1 MKASELSD
9 GAALPGPTESQH
21 VPDEVRP
28 RSPER
33 IPAPSLVDEQLRPDR
48 SLSSRRSAI
57 LRHTLG
63 VADVAAGASA
73 GLFVGAVTG
82 LDAAPALGFAAIA
95 AVTWP
100 LLLFVCGSYTVRGLG
115 SWASGIG
122 ELGRLLSVALAF
134 AWLLLAPAV
143 AVGLDAPLV
152 TALASAGVTA
162 GLAIASRALTRGVLH
177 QMSGLRQQTIIIG
190 SGVVAAQLIRRLR
203 TQRQFGLDPVGI
215 LDDDPHHVESLD
227 LPTLGRLEDLPTVL
241 DTHRV
246 DRVMI
251 AFSRADHNQLLES
264 IRVCRVRRVAVDVIP
279 RLFEFLEGARG
290 LDQIGGLPVLSI
302 GAPRL
307 SRSSR
312 AAKRA
317 LDIAVSFTALVLL
330 SPILAVLAVAVKAES
345 RGTVLFRQA
354 RAGRDGSVFSLIKF
368 RSMYA
373 DAEARKVD
381 LAAANDLGDGV
392 MFKIHDDPRISRVG
406 RVLRKLSLDELPQLV
421 NVLRGEMSLVGP
433 RPLILP
439 ESQAL
444 GEGWHARRLD
454 LRPGITGPW
463 QISGRSDV
471 SVHDMV
477 RLDFQYVTAWSL
489 SRDIEILLATLPVV
503 LTGRGAY

>member
-1 MKASELSD
+1 MSSELSD
-9 GAALPGPTESQH
+9 RATTTGATE
-21 VPDEVRP
+21 PRRATGDARP
-28 RSPER
+28 SPAER
-33 IPAPSLVDEQLRPDR
+33 IPALVDEQLRVDR
-48 SLSSRRSAI
+48 SRSSRRSAI

-63 VADVAAGASA
+63 VTDVAAGGAA
-73 GLFVGAVTG
+73 GLLVGGMTG
-82 LDAAPALGFAAIA
+82 LDTAATLGLAAIV
-95 AVTWP
+95 AVAWP
-100 LLLFVCGSYTVRGLG
+100 LSLFVCGSYSVRGLG
-115 SWASGIG
+115 AWASGIG
-122 ELGRLLSVALAF
+122 ELGRLLSVGLAF
-134 AWLLLAPAV
+134 SWLLVGLAF
-143 AVGLDAPLV
+143 AVGLDAPLT

-162 GLAIASRALTRGVLH
+162 ALAIASRALTRGVLH
-177 QMSGLRQQTIIIG
+177 QMPGLRQQTIIIG

-203 TQRQFGLDPVGI
+203 TQRQFGLDPIGI
-215 LDDDPHHVESLD
+215 LDDDPHHVDSLD

-241 DTHRV
+241 ATHRV

-251 AFSRADHNQLLES
+251 AFSRADHHQLLES
-264 IRVCRVRRVAVDVIP
+264 IRVCRSQRVAVDVIP

-312 AAKRA
+312 AAKRG
-317 LDIAVSFTALVLL
+317 LDIAVSLTALILL
-330 SPILAVLAVAVKAES
+330 SPVLAAIALAVKLES
-345 RGTVLFRQA
+345 RGTVLFRQP
-354 RAGRDGSVFSLIKF
+354 RAGRDGQVFHLIKF

-373 DAEARKVD
+373 DAEARKQE
-381 LAAANDLGDGV
+381 LAEANDLGDGV
-392 MFKIHDDPRISRVG
+392 MFKIHDDPRVSRVG

-421 NVLRGEMSLVGP
+421 NVLRGQMSLVGP

-489 SRDIEILLATLPVV
+489 ARDVEILLATLPVV

>member
-1 MKASELSD
+1 VSADAREPSLELV
-9 GAALPGPTESQH
+9 PT
-21 VPDEVRP
+21 
-28 RSPER
+28 
-33 IPAPSLVDEQLRPDR
+33 PSLVDEQLLVDR
-48 SLSSRRSAI
+48 SRSSRRSVI

-63 VADVAAGASA
+63 ATDFVAGAAAG
-73 GLFVGAVTG
+73 LLVGAVTG
-82 LDAAPALGFAAIA
+82 HETAPTLGFAAIV
-95 AVTWP
+95 AVAWP
-100 LLLFVCGSYTVRGLG
+100 LSLFVCGSYSIRGLG

-122 ELGRLLSVALAF
+122 ELGRLVAVALALS
-134 AWLLLAPAV
+134 WLLVALAV
-143 AVGLDAPLV
+143 ALRLDAPLV

-162 GLAIASRALTRGVLH
+162 ALAIACRALTRGVLH
-177 QMSGLRQQTIIIG
+177 QMPGLRQQTIIIG
-190 SGVVAAQLIRRLR
+190 SGVVAGQLVRRLR
-203 TQRQFGLDPVGI
+203 TQRQFGLDPIGI
-215 LDDDPHHVESLD
+215 LDDDYHHVESLD
-227 LPTLGRLEDLPTVL
+227 LPTLGRLEDLPRVL
-241 DTHRV
+241 RTHRV

-264 IRVCRVRRVAVDVIP
+264 IRVCRLQRVAVDVIP

-317 LDIAVSFTALVLL
+317 LDVSVSLVALTLL
-330 SPILAVLAVAVKAES
+330 SPLLAVLAVAVRAES
-345 RGTVLFRQA
+345 GGPVFFRQP
-354 RAGRDGSVFSLIKF
+354 RAGRDGRVFSLIKF
-368 RSMYA
+368 RSMFV
-373 DAEARKVD
+373 DAEQRKLD
-381 LAAANDLGDGV
+381 LAQANDLNDGV
-392 MFKIHDDPRISRVG
+392 MFKIHQDPRVSRVG

-439 ESQAL
+439 ESEAL

-489 SRDIEILLATLPVV
+489 ARDIEILLATLPVV
-503 LTGRGAY
+503 VTGRGAY

>member
-1 MKASELSD
+1 MCMEAREYTGRITGFRASDEDRGPSP
-9 GAALPGPTESQH
+9 AL
-21 VPDEVRP
+21 
-28 RSPER
+28 
-33 IPAPSLVDEQLRPDR
+33 IAAPSLVDEQLLVDR
-48 SLSSRRSAI
+48 SRASRRSVI

-63 VADVAAGASA
+63 GTDAVAGAAAGLLVGVASGHDTA
-73 GLFVGAVTG
+73 TT
-82 LDAAPALGFAAIA
+82 LGFAAIVA
-95 AVTWP
+95 IAWP
-100 LLLFVCGSYTVRGLG
+100 LLLFVCGLYSIRGLG

-122 ELGRLLSVALAF
+122 ELGRLFAVALALG
-134 AWLLLAPAV
+134 WLLV
-143 AVGLDAPLV
+143 AAASVLRLDDRFT
-152 TALASAGVTA
+152 TALASAFATVA
-162 GLAIASRALTRGVLH
+162 LAILSRAISRGVLH
-177 QMSGLRQQTIIIG
+177 QLAGLRQRTIIIG
-190 SGVVAAQLIRRLR
+190 SGVVAGQLVKRLR
-203 TQRQFGLDPVGI
+203 VQKQFGLDPIGI
-215 LDDDPHHVESLD
+215 MDDDYHEIESLD
-227 LPTLGRLEDLPTVL
+227 LPILGQLQDLPEVL
-241 DTHRV
+241 RTHRV

-251 AFSRADHNQLLES
+251 AFSRADHRQLLES
-264 IRVCRVRRVAVDVIP
+264 IRVCRLQRVAVDVIP

-312 AAKRA
+312 AAKRG
-317 LDIAVSFTALVLL
+317 LDIVVSLVALVLL
-330 SPILAVLAVAVKAES
+330 SPLLVALALAVKVDS
-345 RGTVLFRQA
+345 RGSALFHQP
-354 RAGRDGSVFSLIKF
+354 RAGREGNVFRLIKF
-368 RSMYA
+368 RSMYT
-373 DAEARKVD
+373 DAEARKAD
-381 LAAANDLGDGV
+381 LETVNDQSDGV

-477 RLDFQYVTAWSL
+477 RLDFQYVTSWSL
-489 SRDIEILLATLPVV
+489 ARDLEILLATLPVMV
-503 LTGRGAY
+503 TGRGAY